1 MESAMQRRGRLQ
13 QPKVGLQASVLLT
26 HRQSPA
32 FQDGMT
38 QEELE
43 RDQRML
49 AAALESSLR
58 DAQQQERQ
66 PAQNVAAADAA
77 AWDMKAVPCGQGAA
91 PAESWGPEAVDFVP
105 ANMQHMT
112 AE

>member
-1 MESAMQRRGRLQ
+1 
-13 QPKVGLQASVLLT
+13 
-26 HRQSPA
+26 
-32 FQDGMT
+32 MT

-66 PAQNVAAADAA
+66 PEATVQPGAP
-77 AWDMKAVPCGQGAA
+77 MKAVPCGQGAA
-91 PAESWGPEAVDFVP
+91 PAELWGPEAVDFVP
-105 ANMQHMT
+105 ADMQHMT

>member
-1 MESAMQRRGRLQ
+1 
-13 QPKVGLQASVLLT
+13 
-26 HRQSPA
+26 
-32 FQDGMT
+32 MT

-58 DAQQQERQ
+58 EAQQQERQ

-77 AWDMKAVPCGQGAA
+77 AQDMKVSCGQGPA
-91 PAESWGPEAVDFVP
+91 PAELWGQEAVDFVP
-105 ANMQHMT
+105 ADMQYMT

>member
-1 MESAMQRRGRLQ
+1 
-13 QPKVGLQASVLLT
+13 
-26 HRQSPA
+26 
-32 FQDGMT
+32 MT

-77 AWDMKAVPCGQGAA
+77 AQDMKAVPCGQGPA
-91 PAESWGPEAVDFVP
+91 PVELWGPEAVDFVP
-105 ANMQHMT
+105 ADMQHMT